1 MFSNVILA
9 ILDSV
14 MQKLKIFG
22 KIKGQE
28 RVNKKKRQRTWFCD
42 KFDKKL
48 KWLPF

>member
-28 RVNKKKRQRTWFCD
+28 RVNKKKD
-42 KFDKKL
+42 KEHGFVTNLTKN
-48 KWLPF
+48 